1 MSMDA
6 RLLPRAALLVS
17 LSVLALASSAQ
28 AASHRTQFFLV
39 TAPTAE
45 LARQVGEAAETSRR
59 DLAIAWL
66 GQELPPWRDICPIY
80 VTPAR
85 GAGGETRFE
94 FHHGEP
100 GKWRMIVQGPP
111 DRILDSVVPHEVL
124 HMVFA
129 THFGQGLP
137 RWADEGACTTV
148 EHISE
153 RSKQEHLLYECLM
166 TDRGIPFNKM
176 FAMREYPKD
185 MLPLYAQGYSVVRFM
200 LAVGG
205 KRKFVEFVGEG
216 LKTNNWTVATRRH
229 FGFESLAQ
237 LQTQWLEWV
246 RQGGREELAANF
258 FVRPPEPMLAEAT
271 PQVAAPPV
279 PAATLQDNAPVANVV
294 ANVEAPRTLP
304 PMSEPAFQTLAPG
317 SISKSQGQLVGI
329 PSASPPT
336 AVVSSEPYVPAPASM
351 TGRPLPTSLAS
362 QGNSASNSAGS
373 WYAQERDNYRTNRS
387 SVDANQAVARPQPIE
402 QAREVVIEQSR
413 PPGALYGTPVPG
425 TTVAGPLRAS
435 PGKIEPASSAK
446 SQPSYAPGST
456 GGRAATYASG
466 GRTIR

>member
-6 RLLPRAALLVS
+6 RLLPRAPLVMALFVF
-17 LSVLALASSAQ
+17 ALAQSAD

-45 LARQVGEAAETSRR
+45 LARQVGEAAENSRR
-59 DLAIAWL
+59 ELAIAWL
-66 GQELPPWRDICPIY
+66 GKELPAWRDICPIY

-153 RSKQEHLLYECLM
+153 RSKQEHLLYECLT

-185 MLPLYAQGYSVVRFM
+185 MLPLYAQGYSVARF
-200 LAVGG
+200 LIAVGG
-205 KRKFVEFVGEG
+205 KRKFVDFVGEG
-216 LKTNNWTVATRRH
+216 LKTNNWTVATRRN
-229 FGFESLAQ
+229 FGFDSLAQ
-237 LQTQWLEWV
+237 LQAQWLEWV
-246 RQGGREELAANF
+246 RQGGREELAAKF
-258 FVRPPEPMLAEAT
+258 FVRPPEAMVAEAT
-271 PQVAAPPV
+271 AAP
-279 PAATLQDNAPVANVV
+279 APTASPEASSAGSPIANVV

-304 PMSEPAFQTLAPG
+304 PLGDAPFQTLAPG
-317 SISKSQGQLVGI
+317 SISKSPAALVAVPGTSDVAANASSDSRRLASS
-329 PSASPPT
+329 PSMSQA
-336 AVVSSEPYVPAPASM
+336 
-351 TGRPLPTSLAS
+351 GRPTPTTATPIT
-362 QGNSASNSAGS
+362 ATPIAATAGS
-373 WYAQERDNYRTNRS
+373 WYAQERDNHRANGS
-387 SVDANQAVARPQPIE
+387 GSIANQSVARPQPVE
-402 QAREVVIEQSR
+402 QARELVIEHSR
-413 PPGALYGTPVPG
+413 PAGALYGTPVPG
-425 TTVAGPLRAS
+425 TTVSGAPRAVS
-435 PGKIEPASSAK
+435 GAKEPIRTTTN
-446 SQPSYAPGST
+446 QPYAPGST
-456 GGRAATYASG
+456 A
-466 GRTIR
+466 GRTLR